1 MGTFSVT
8 IKVFGPDDQ
17 QSEELPALVD
27 TGATTTVVPR
37 SVLTRLGIT
46 PMDRQTFSY
55 ANGQRVDLDLAEVRV
70 RVDGRQTTTWVIFGE
85 DENGEALLGAYTLQ
99 GTFLGVDTRNEGLI
113 PVEGLLKQLQ
123 TRQWRCL

>member
-8 IKVFGPDDQ
+8 MEVFGMDGQ
-17 QSEELPALVD
+17 QSEELLALVD

-37 SVLTRLGIT
+37 SILRRLGIT

-55 ANGQRVDLDLAEVRV
+55 ANGQRVDLDLAEVRA

-85 DENGEALLGAYTLQ
+85 DESGEALLGAYTLQ
-99 GTFLGVDTRNEGLI
+99 GTFLGVDTRNERLVPI
-113 PVEGLLKQLQ
+113 EGLLK
-123 TRQWRCL
+123 